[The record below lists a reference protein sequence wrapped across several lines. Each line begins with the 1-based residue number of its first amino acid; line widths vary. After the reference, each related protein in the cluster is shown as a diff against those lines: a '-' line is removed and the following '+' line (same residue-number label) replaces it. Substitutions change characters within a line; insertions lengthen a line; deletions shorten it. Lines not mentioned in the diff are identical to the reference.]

1 MHYNHSKS
9 PGVILHISSLI
20 GEFSQE
26 HHCHCHCHLYF
37 LDISSLKSFL
47 ISLLLK
53 EYFWNDLCFSS
64 PSIGPIQ
71 RWREAFLS
79 WDERE
84 ASLSWDKRWEEHHRA
99 RFVNTFRCAR
109 MVVGEFLYLATKSL
123 KSRRLDLLSNHEI
136 CFQNFSF
143 SSRNWRKLQISR
155 FFLAK
160 ILVLFSNQKTY
171 LNISKFEIW
180 IPYFPFSSWFH
191 FLASPQC
198 LTHGKIPE
206 TCYTLVSFLL
216 HELLEYL
223 PPLPPRA
230 LKRSK
235 PPLFSSSR

>member
-1 MHYNHSKS
+1 MN
-9 PGVILHISSLI
+9 G
-20 GEFSQE
+20 GRW
-26 HHCHCHCHLYF
+26 
-37 LDISSLKSFL
+37 
-47 ISLLLK
+47 ISL
-53 EYFWNDLCFSS
+53 S
-64 PSIGPIQ
+64 
-71 RWREAFLS
+71 R
-79 WDERE
+79 
-84 ASLSWDKRWEEHHRA
+84 H
-99 RFVNTFRCAR
+99 
-109 MVVGEFLYLATKSL
+109 KSL
-123 KSRRLDLLSNHEI
+123 KSRRLDLFSNHEI

-143 SSRNWRKLQISR
+143 SSRNWRKLQISW
-155 FFLAK
+155 FFFAK
-160 ILVLFSNQKTY
+160 NLVPFSNQKTY

-235 PPLFSSSR
+235 PPLFLMWKFNGFKTCAIVHVLSYLTPCVPRRKMAEKELRARGPCSENSESCVHIAPGVFVYFQRV